1 MLLYIKNEYI
11 ITQHIVLL
19 YIKNE
24 YDRYIMSDAVG
35 WIDLDGILK
44 LFNEKNEL
52 EWLTMAIIN
61 NLLAD
66 RGNRMTFWNRPKE
79 CQKLLQMLQEREY
92 DKKLKYLSIV

>member
-1 MLLYIKNEYI
+1 M
-11 ITQHIVLL
+11 LL